1 MPTNL
6 TDMVFIGLIASVAVL
21 VWVLYRS
28 QQQNKYVSQI
38 SSDSRRHA
46 DMLEVLS
53 SYEHALSGDLELDPL
68 CEKIVSKLSELSRF
82 PYVSLYMLEDH
93 AMKLRHAAGIE
104 KPVEEFPANQGV
116 SARIIRSGKTEHLT
130 DIDEDPLFSRT
141 TEQVAASVWIP
152 VADSVQV
159 IGALVIGLTPEI
171 GLTRMDVTLAERI
184 GDNLKVHISRV
195 KLHMEMSSRGFKY
208 QSVIDNVDE
217 VIFQTD
223 DAGYWSFLNPAWTV
237 YTGES
242 VEQSLG
248 ASVLE
253 FVHPEDQRAFLHV
266 FSPILSGQSETCRSE
281 FRIVHEEDRV
291 IWVEMHARPVRN
303 EDGDIRGVFGTL
315 FDISDRKSRE
325 SERTSGNSELLASEE
340 IAERVRPEEGGKIL
354 MMDDERIVRS
364 LVSDILTHSGYEVVL
379 TEDGQ
384 AAVDAY
390 VEAGRSG
397 APFDAVIL
405 DLTVP
410 GGMGGKDALN
420 RIMMSDPQ
428 AQVIVS
434 SGYVNNPILANYRK
448 YGFIG
453 MVPKPY
459 QADQLTGVLQ
469 QVISTG
475 QVKD

>member
-1 MPTNL
+1 
-6 TDMVFIGLIASVAVL
+6 
-21 VWVLYRS
+21 
-28 QQQNKYVSQI
+28 
-38 SSDSRRHA
+38 
-46 DMLEVLS
+46 
-53 SYEHALSGDLELDPL
+53 
-68 CEKIVSKLSELSRF
+68 
-82 PYVSLYMLEDH
+82 
-93 AMKLRHAAGIE
+93 
-104 KPVEEFPANQGV
+104 
-116 SARIIRSGKTEHLT
+116 
-130 DIDEDPLFSRT
+130 
-141 TEQVAASVWIP
+141 
-152 VADSVQV
+152 
-159 IGALVIGLTPEI
+159 
-171 GLTRMDVTLAERI
+171 
-184 GDNLKVHISRV
+184 
-195 KLHMEMSSRGFKY
+195 
-208 QSVIDNVDE
+208 
-217 VIFQTD
+217 
-223 DAGYWSFLNPAWTV
+223 
-237 YTGES
+237 
-242 VEQSLG
+242 
-248 ASVLE
+248 
-253 FVHPEDQRAFLHV
+253 
-266 FSPILSGQSETCRSE
+266 
-281 FRIVHEEDRV
+281 
-291 IWVEMHARPVRN
+291 
-303 EDGDIRGVFGTL
+303 
-315 FDISDRKSRE
+315 
-325 SERTSGNSELLASEE
+325 
-340 IAERVRPEEGGKIL
+340 
-354 MMDDERIVRS
+354 MDDERIVRS